1 MCSRPQ
7 RPPAHINNQPS
18 PDNIKKNNN
27 NNNTPTQHDRPHSDP
42 QLPPPQ
48 SPHPIQSPDPG
59 NSGRIPQRSLPNRAP
74 SFRPSVNHPTNSTNP
89 DNNQNSHITSLI
101 KYLTS
106 VRKPYLTPTP
116 ATYRRKPAPTA
127 ASASHASSSSAATQK
142 HPDNNDTLTD
152 PDRDAIDSS
161 TSLLLH
167 DLSSSLTNLSS
178 AESLRQ
184 ETHASQ
190 LRARYGRGRAGR
202 ILFRWAG
209 GKSALP
215 DGPGHEDED
224 GGGKSGEQLRDEETA
239 RVTRAVRE
247 SVLWFLRRALEG
259 AVVRQREL
267 VERRIERARERERSV
282 LYKTAQESG
291 AGAGGRP
298 EESMPST
305 TTAGDPAI
313 TEAESKEIESQ
324 LSPEQLQLFA
334 EENDSMLRYYQD
346 TLGKVQ

>member
-1 MCSRPQ
+1 
-7 RPPAHINNQPS
+7 
-18 PDNIKKNNN
+18 
-27 NNNTPTQHDRPHSDP
+27 
-42 QLPPPQ
+42 
-48 SPHPIQSPDPG
+48 
-59 NSGRIPQRSLPNRAP
+59 
-74 SFRPSVNHPTNSTNP
+74 
-89 DNNQNSHITSLI
+89 
-101 KYLTS
+101 
-106 VRKPYLTPTP
+106 
-116 ATYRRKPAPTA
+116 
-127 ASASHASSSSAATQK
+127 
-142 HPDNNDTLTD
+142 

-184 ETHASQ
+184 ETHASV
-190 LRARYGRGRAGR
+190 LRSRYGRGRAGR

-215 DGPGHEDED
+215 DGSGAGGDD
-224 GGGKSGEQLRDEETA
+224 GEGKSGEQLRDEEIA

-282 LYKTAQESG
+282 LYKSAQQQQESAAG
-291 AGAGGRP
+291 AGAGAGARP
-298 EESMPST
+298 EEPMPSG
-305 TTAGDPAI
+305 GDPAI

-334 EENDSMLRYYQD
+334 EENDSMLQYYQD
-346 TLGKVQ
+346 TLSKVQHAEKSLLEISSLQQSLVSHLATQEDYIGQLVTDAAATQTNIGGGNRELRRATEKRSTAQAVFWGTVGVCTWLVVWDLIF

>member
-1 MCSRPQ
+1 M
-7 RPPAHINNQPS
+7 
-18 PDNIKKNNN
+18 
-27 NNNTPTQHDRPHSDP
+27 
-42 QLPPPQ
+42 
-48 SPHPIQSPDPG
+48 
-59 NSGRIPQRSLPNRAP
+59 
-74 SFRPSVNHPTNSTNP
+74 
-89 DNNQNSHITSLI
+89 
-101 KYLTS
+101 
-106 VRKPYLTPTP
+106 
-116 ATYRRKPAPTA
+116 
-127 ASASHASSSSAATQK
+127 
-142 HPDNNDTLTD
+142 
-152 PDRDAIDSS
+152 
-161 TSLLLH
+161 
-167 DLSSSLTNLSS
+167 
-178 AESLRQ
+178 
-184 ETHASQ
+184 
-190 LRARYGRGRAGR
+190 
-202 ILFRWAG
+202 LFRWAG

-224 GGGKSGEQLRDEETA
+224 GGGKSGEQLRDEETS

-282 LYKTAQESG
+282 LYKTAQQQQESG
-291 AGAGGRP
+291 AGIGGRP